1 MMMGLGDKK
10 LIFGSLFVAT
20 GLAVFSTALLY
31 RYSLQDN
38 LFGPMLAPVH
48 VVLRTACFFLL
59 VWSLAALTLTKT
71 RWYVKVGL
79 VFVVAQEVFYLLSTF
94 QLEFAG
100 IKRERH
106 QNQVTEEASR
116 ISNGLYAGNISDFRS
131 QVGSEA
137 LTRAL
142 VSFVDSKRINAGQ
155 LHEIVAAYV
164 ADDYLMAR
172 VSKHNLTPP
181 ADLRMIFEFYQNPD
195 THKPVQFRQD
205 WYETLAN
212 VARNPHTPPDV
223 LVRAMSSY
231 LATIVV
237 SNSSCPEDARSN
249 WLRKTSLGSSQERL
263 NVAGNVYAPP
273 DLLLTLV
280 RDPELRVRVALAA
293 NPRSPRRL
301 LEKLSTDP
309 DMWVRRTVAENSST
323 LAMLERLAVDHAPQ
337 VRVAVACNGN
347 TPESWLARMAVED
360 ADSSV
365 RQVAESCLQRR
376 AVRTPGK

>member
-1 MMMGLGDKK
+1 MMRGLGDKK
-10 LIFGSLFVAT
+10 LIFVSLLVAT
-20 GLAVFSTALLY
+20 ALAVFSTSLLY
-31 RYSLQDN
+31 RYSLRDN
-38 LFGPMLAPVH
+38 LFGPMFAPVA
-48 VVLRTACFFLL
+48 VVLRTAFFLLL
-59 VWSLAALTLTKT
+59 VWSLAALTLAKT

-79 VFVVAQEVFYLLSTF
+79 VFVAAQAVFCLLSTF
-94 QLEFAG
+94 QLEYAG
-100 IKRERH
+100 IKRERQ
-106 QNQVTEEASR
+106 QNQVAEEASR
-116 ISNGLYAGNISDFRS
+116 ISNELDVGHISAFRS

-164 ADDYLMAR
+164 ADDYLMAT

-181 ADLRMIFEFYQNPD
+181 ADLRTIFDFYENPN

-212 VARNPHTPPDV
+212 VAGNPHTPPDV
-223 LVRAMSSY
+223 LVRAMNSD
-231 LATIVV
+231 LAAIVV

-249 WLRKTSLGSSQERL
+249 WLKKAALGNSQERF
-263 NVAGNVYAPP
+263 NVAGNIYAPP
-273 DLLLTLV
+273 GLLLKLV

-293 NPRSPRRL
+293 NPRSPRPL
-301 LEKLSTDP
+301 LEKLSADP
-309 DMWVRRTVAENSST
+309 DMWVRRTVAEKSST
-323 LAMLERLAVDHAPQ
+323 RAMLERLAVDHTPQ
-337 VRVAVACNGN
+337 VRVTVACNGT
-347 TPESWLARMAVED
+347 TPESLLARMAVED